1 MKYQPYRIENKS
13 EIAINK
19 ILIDMF
25 VSFIWAKGGQTLKLR
40 RYKIAD
46 EL

>member
-1 MKYQPYRIENKS
+1 M
-13 EIAINK
+13 
-19 ILIDMF
+19 LVDMF

-46 EL
+46 ELRQTKQAS